1 MGARV
6 RLHRLLGTL
15 PVDHRRPALRL
26 GAAPVYARAT
36 CCPVSVCAGSVP
48 APPLSL
54 SPWVVATA
62 TAVPAAPPAWP
73 DENPSVDADVRHSFV
88 WIPAGDH
95 RIPGILALPKAGG
108 AARSYPAVV
117 MLHGFASHKDEV
129 GDMYLREARA
139 LAEPGIASL
148 RIDFAGTGDSEQP
161 YTANTWTGMVA
172 DAVTAH
178 DWLVAHPRIVDDRVG
193 VLGFSM
199 GSKVGLGLLAE
210 RSDVSAFASW
220 SGALYDGIPP
230 GFIDLY
236 DEAQANGSVV
246 LDLGFAVVELSLAW
260 FDTMIASTPVT
271 DATGYLGQG
280 RYSPSP
286 GRRTPPLTRRCHR
299 ASSPPST
306 PSTRRCGSSTAPTAS
321 TTS

>member
-1 MGARV
+1 M
-6 RLHRLLGTL
+6 
-15 PVDHRRPALRL
+15 RRI
-26 GAAPVYARAT
+26 
-36 CCPVSVCAGSVP
+36 GSRSILV
-48 APPLSL
+48 
-54 SPWVVATA
+54 VVALVVGTA
-62 TAVPAAPPAWP
+62 TAVPAAPPTWP
-73 DENPSVDADVRHSFV
+73 DDNPSADAKVRHTFV

-95 RIPGILALPKAGG
+95 RIPGILALPKVGG

-139 LAEPGIASL
+139 LAERGIASL

-172 DAVTAH
+172 DAVIAH
-178 DWLVAHPRIVDDRVG
+178 DWLVAHRRVIDDRVG

-210 RSDVSAFASW
+210 RPDIPAFASW
-220 SGALYDGIPP
+220 SGALEDGIPP

-260 FDTMIASTPVT
+260 FDTMIASTPLT
-271 DATGYLGQG
+271 DATSYVGAILAVAG
-280 RYSPSP
+280 SEDTTVDPSVSQNFIATLD
-286 GRRTPPLTRRCHR
+286 TPDETLQIIDGAGHIYNVLTPDQTH
-299 ASSPPST
+299 ANAAIKI
-306 PSTRRCGSSTAPTAS
+306 TADWFDARL
-321 TTS
+321 

>member
-1 MGARV
+1 MRRV
-6 RLHRLLGTL
+6 GSRSLLL
-15 PVDHRRPALRL
+15 ALAL
-26 GAAPVYARAT
+26 
-36 CCPVSVCAGSVP
+36 
-48 APPLSL
+48 
-54 SPWVVATA
+54 VVVTA
-62 TAVPAAPPAWP
+62 TAVPAAPSRPA
-73 DENPSVDADVRHSFV
+73 ERPSADAKVRHAFV

-108 AARSYPAVV
+108 VRRAYPAVV

-129 GDMYLREARA
+129 GDMYLREARE
-139 LAEPGIASL
+139 LAKRGIASL

-172 DAVTAH
+172 DAVIAH
-178 DWLVAHPRIVDDRVG
+178 DWLVDHPRTIDDQVA

-210 RSDVSAFASW
+210 RPEIPAFASW

-236 DEAQANGSVV
+236 DEAQADGSVV

-260 FDTMIASTPVT
+260 FDTMIASTPLT
-271 DATGYLGQG
+271 DAKDYTGAILAVAG
-280 RYSPSP
+280 SADTTVDPSVSQTFTATLNTP
-286 GRRTPPLTRRCHR
+286 DETLRVIEGADHIYNVLTADQTLARAAIMITADWFDDRLSVGRRHR
-299 ASSPPST
+299 
-306 PSTRRCGSSTAPTAS
+306 
-321 TTS
+321 

>member
-1 MGARV
+1 MYRIGSRSIIVAIV
-6 RLHRLLGTL
+6 LVVLS
-15 PVDHRRPALRL
+15 
-26 GAAPVYARAT
+26 AT
-36 CCPVSVCAGSVP
+36 
-48 APPLSL
+48 
-54 SPWVVATA
+54 VA
-62 TAVPAAPPAWP
+62 PAAPPTWP
-73 DENPSVDADVRHSFV
+73 DTNPSADAKVRHTFV

-108 AARSYPAVV
+108 AARSYPAVL

-129 GDMYLREARA
+129 GDMFLREARA
-139 LAEPGIASL
+139 LAERGIASL

-178 DWLVAHPRIVDDRVG
+178 DWLVAHPRTVDDRVG

-199 GSKVGLGLLAE
+199 GAKVGLGLIAA
-210 RSDVSAFASW
+210 RPDVAALASW

-236 DEAQANGSVV
+236 PEAQANGSVV

-260 FDTMIASTPVT
+260 FDTMIASTPLS
-271 DATGYLGQG
+271 DAATYTGAILAVAG
-280 RYSPSP
+280 SEDTTVDPSVSQAFIATLD
-286 GRRTPPLTRRCHR
+286 TPDETLQIIDGADHIYNVLTPDQTLAEATITITADWF
-299 ASSPPST
+299 ASLL
-306 PSTRRCGSSTAPTAS
+306 
-321 TTS
+321 

>member
-1 MGARV
+1 MRRIGSRSILVA
-6 RLHRLLGTL
+6 LTL
-15 PVDHRRPALRL
+15 
-26 GAAPVYARAT
+26 
-36 CCPVSVCAGSVP
+36 
-48 APPLSL
+48 
-54 SPWVVATA
+54 VVATA
-62 TAVPAAPPAWP
+62 TGVSAKPPTWP
-73 DENPSVDADVRHSFV
+73 DTNPSADAKVRQSFV

-108 AARSYPAVV
+108 AARSYPAVL

-139 LAEPGIASL
+139 LAERGIASL

-172 DAVTAH
+172 DAAIAY
-178 DWLVAHPRIVDDRVG
+178 DWLVAHSRTIDDRVG

-210 RSDVSAFASW
+210 RPDIPAFASW
-220 SGALYDGIPP
+220 SGALSDGIPP

-260 FDTMIASTPVT
+260 FDTMIASTPLT
-271 DATGYLGQG
+271 DASDYTGAILAVAG
-280 RYSPSP
+280 SEDTTVDPSVSAAFVATLN
-286 GRRTPPLTRRCHR
+286 TPDETLRIIEGADHIYHVLTPDQTH
-299 ASSPPST
+299 AEAAIT
-306 PSTRRCGSSTAPTAS
+306 ITADWFDARL
-321 TTS
+321 

>member
-1 MGARV
+1 M
-6 RLHRLLGTL
+6 
-15 PVDHRRPALRL
+15 RRI
-26 GAAPVYARAT
+26 
-36 CCPVSVCAGSVP
+36 GSRSILV
-48 APPLSL
+48 
-54 SPWVVATA
+54 VVALVVGTA
-62 TAVPAAPPAWP
+62 TAVPAAPPTWP
-73 DENPSVDADVRHSFV
+73 DDNPSADAKLRHTFV

-95 RIPGILALPKAGG
+95 RIPGILALPKVGG

-139 LAEPGIASL
+139 LAERGIASL

-172 DAVTAH
+172 DAVIAH
-178 DWLVAHPRIVDDRVG
+178 DWLVAHRRVIDDRVG

-210 RSDVSAFASW
+210 RPDIPAFASW
-220 SGALYDGIPP
+220 SGALEDGIPP

-260 FDTMIASTPVT
+260 FDTMIASTPLT
-271 DATGYLGQG
+271 DATSYVGAILAVAG
-280 RYSPSP
+280 SEDTTVDPSVSQNFIATLD
-286 GRRTPPLTRRCHR
+286 TPDETLQIIDGAGHIYNVLTPDQTH
-299 ASSPPST
+299 ANAAIKI
-306 PSTRRCGSSTAPTAS
+306 TADWFDARL
-321 TTS
+321 

>member
-1 MGARV
+1 MRRIGARSILV
-6 RLHRLLGTL
+6 
-15 PVDHRRPALRL
+15 ALAIVV
-26 GAAPVYARAT
+26 GA
-36 CCPVSVCAGSVP
+36 
-48 APPLSL
+48 
-54 SPWVVATA
+54 A

-73 DENPSVDADVRHSFV
+73 DDNPSADAKVRHGFV
-88 WIPAGDH
+88 WIPADDH

-108 AARSYPAVV
+108 AARSYSAVL

-139 LAEPGIASL
+139 LAERGIASL
-148 RIDFAGTGDSEQP
+148 RVDFAGTGDSEQP

-172 DAVTAH
+172 DAVTAY
-178 DWLVAHPRIVDDRVG
+178 DWLVAHSRTIDDEVG

-210 RSDVSAFASW
+210 RPAIPAFGSW

-246 LDLGFAVVELSLAW
+246 LNLGFAVVELSLAW
-260 FDTMIASTPVT
+260 FDTMIASTPLT
-271 DATGYLGQG
+271 DATGYGGAILAVAGSADTTVDPSVSQTFIG
-280 RYSPSP
+280 TLHSPDETLRIID
-286 GRRTPPLTRRCHR
+286 GADHIYNVLTPDQTH
-299 ASSPPST
+299 AEAAIT
-306 PSTRRCGSSTAPTAS
+306 ITADWFDARL
-321 TTS
+321 

>member
-1 MGARV
+1 M
-6 RLHRLLGTL
+6 
-15 PVDHRRPALRL
+15 RRI
-26 GAAPVYARAT
+26 
-36 CCPVSVCAGSVP
+36 GSRSILV
-48 APPLSL
+48 
-54 SPWVVATA
+54 VVALVVGTA
-62 TAVPAAPPAWP
+62 TAVPAAPPTWP
-73 DENPSVDADVRHSFV
+73 DDNPSADAKVRHTFV

-95 RIPGILALPKAGG
+95 RIPGILALPKVGG

-139 LAEPGIASL
+139 LAERGIASL

-172 DAVTAH
+172 DAVIAH
-178 DWLVAHPRIVDDRVG
+178 DWLVAHRRVIDDRVG

-210 RSDVSAFASW
+210 RPDIPAFASW
-220 SGALYDGIPP
+220 SGALEDGIPP

-260 FDTMIASTPVT
+260 FDTMIASTPLT
-271 DATGYLGQG
+271 DATSYVGAILAVAG
-280 RYSPSP
+280 SEDTTVDPSVSQNFIATLD
-286 GRRTPPLTRRCHR
+286 TPDETLLIIDGADHIYNVLTPDQTH
-299 ASSPPST
+299 ANAAIKI
-306 PSTRRCGSSTAPTAS
+306 TADWFDARL
-321 TTS
+321 

>member
-1 MGARV
+1 MRRITARSILV
-6 RLHRLLGTL
+6 ALALVVGT
-15 PVDHRRPALRL
+15 
-26 GAAPVYARAT
+26 AAV
-36 CCPVSVCAGSVP
+36 
-48 APPLSL
+48 
-54 SPWVVATA
+54 
-62 TAVPAAPPAWP
+62 VPAAPPTWP
-73 DENPSVDADVRHSFV
+73 DENPSADAKVRHTFV

-108 AARSYPAVV
+108 AVRSYPAVL

-139 LAEPGIASL
+139 LAERGIASL

-178 DWLVAHPRIVDDRVG
+178 DWLFNHSRIIDDRVG

-199 GSKVGLGLLAE
+199 GSKVGLGLVAE
-210 RSDVSAFASW
+210 RPEIPSFASW
-220 SGALYDGIPP
+220 SGALHDGISP

-260 FDTMIASTPVT
+260 FDTMIASTPLT
-271 DATGYLGQG
+271 DATGYSGAILAVAG
-280 RYSPSP
+280 SEDTTVDPSVSQVFIATLN
-286 GRRTPPLTRRCHR
+286 TPDETLRIIDGADHIYNVLTPDQIH
-299 ASSPPST
+299 AEAAIT
-306 PSTRRCGSSTAPTAS
+306 ITADWFDARL
-321 TTS
+321 

>member
-1 MGARV
+1 M
-6 RLHRLLGTL
+6 
-15 PVDHRRPALRL
+15 RRIGSRSVLVAVAL
-26 GAAPVYARAT
+26 
-36 CCPVSVCAGSVP
+36 
-48 APPLSL
+48 
-54 SPWVVATA
+54 VVATA
-62 TAVPAAPPAWP
+62 TAVPAAPPTRP
-73 DENPSVDADVRHSFV
+73 NDNPSADAKVRHTFV

-95 RIPGILALPKAGG
+95 RIPAVLALPKAGG
-108 AARSYPAVV
+108 AGRSYPAVV

-139 LAEPGIASL
+139 LAERGIASL

-178 DWLVAHPRIVDDRVG
+178 DWLVAHPRTIDDQVG

-210 RSDVSAFASW
+210 RPDIPAFASW

-260 FDTMIASTPVT
+260 FDTMIASTPLT
-271 DATGYLGQG
+271 DATSYVGAILAVAGSEDSTVDPFVSQNFIG
-280 RYSPSP
+280 TLN
-286 GRRTPPLTRRCHR
+286 TPDETLRIIDGADHIYNVLTPNQTH
-299 ASSPPST
+299 AEAAIT
-306 PSTRRCGSSTAPTAS
+306 ITANWFDARL
-321 TTS
+321 

>member
-1 MGARV
+1 M
-6 RLHRLLGTL
+6 
-15 PVDHRRPALRL
+15 RRI
-26 GAAPVYARAT
+26 
-36 CCPVSVCAGSVP
+36 GSRSILV
-48 APPLSL
+48 
-54 SPWVVATA
+54 VVALVVGTA
-62 TAVPAAPPAWP
+62 TAVPAAPPTWP
-73 DENPSVDADVRHSFV
+73 DDNPSADAKVRHTFV

-95 RIPGILALPKAGG
+95 RIPGILALPKVGG

-139 LAEPGIASL
+139 LAERGIASL

-172 DAVTAH
+172 DAVIAH
-178 DWLVAHPRIVDDRVG
+178 DWLVAHRRVIDDRVG

-210 RSDVSAFASW
+210 RPDIPAFASW
-220 SGALYDGIPP
+220 SGALEDGIPP

-260 FDTMIASTPVT
+260 FDTMIASTPLT
-271 DATGYLGQG
+271 DATSYVGAILAVAG
-280 RYSPSP
+280 SEDTTVDPSVSQNFIATLD
-286 GRRTPPLTRRCHR
+286 TPDETLQIIDGADHIYNVLTPDQTH
-299 ASSPPST
+299 ANAAIKI
-306 PSTRRCGSSTAPTAS
+306 TADWFDARL
-321 TTS
+321 